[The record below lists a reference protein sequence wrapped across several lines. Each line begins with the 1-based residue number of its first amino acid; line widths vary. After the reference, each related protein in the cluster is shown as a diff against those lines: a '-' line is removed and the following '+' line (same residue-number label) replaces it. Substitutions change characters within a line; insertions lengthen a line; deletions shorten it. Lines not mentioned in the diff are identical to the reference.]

1 MAYLEIIH
9 SLLLVTELGRP
20 VPGFPCHTAADSKLT
35 ELPEEQRRARLALRR
50 GLEGIS
56 RPAASPAPMLR
67 VTGRVLGVG
76 LAVSGS
82 GRSTGQEESQLR
94 IRETVGPG
102 LFSA

>member
-1 MAYLEIIH
+1 MPT
-9 SLLLVTELGRP
+9 S
-20 VPGFPCHTAADSKLT
+20 PCHTAAREDGLT

-50 GLEGIS
+50 GLEGTS
-56 RPAASPAPMLR
+56 TPAVSPAPMLR

-76 LAVSGS
+76 LAGSGS
-82 GRSTGQEESQLR
+82 GRSTGLEESQLR